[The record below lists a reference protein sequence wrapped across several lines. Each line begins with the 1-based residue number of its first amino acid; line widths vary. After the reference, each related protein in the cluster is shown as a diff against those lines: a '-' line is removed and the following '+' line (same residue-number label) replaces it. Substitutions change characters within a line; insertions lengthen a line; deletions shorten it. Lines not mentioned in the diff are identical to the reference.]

1 MTMLDKLAKG
11 SENIFVPPAPRRPF
25 VDGCGRTINYLRM
38 SVTDRCDL
46 RCRYCMPQ
54 RPNFLPKRDIL
65 SLEELYRLACIFVAH
80 GIEKIRITGGEPLVR
95 KNLLQLLRQLGDLL
109 PKREGTESSPE
120 DLPESLPG
128 FLQNLTL
135 TTNGTHLTEFA
146 EDLFACGI
154 RRVNVS
160 LDSLDAATFAHLTRG
175 GSLSVVSEGIDA
187 ALKAKLAVKINCV
200 ALRGVN
206 VSPEEVD
213 RMLAWCGEKGCDLT
227 YIEVMPMGD
236 IGNEKRLNQFYP
248 LTELRSS
255 IAERWHLAPSS
266 YSSGGPARYW
276 HCAETDRRIG
286 FISPLT
292 ENFCDGC
299 TRVRVTC
306 TGMLYPCLGQESGS
320 DLRAPLRDHLDDDEP
335 CAKIVAARVAK
346 KTRGH
351 AFVIDRNTGMS
362 LARTMNTTGG

>member
-1 MTMLDKLAKG
+1 MLDKLQKRTQEKVQG
-11 SENIFVPPAPRRPF
+11 SPSEIFVPPSPRRPF

-54 RPNFLPKRDIL
+54 RPDFLPKSDL
-65 SLEELYRLACIFVAH
+65 LTLEELYRLACLFVEH
-80 GIEKIRITGGEPLVR
+80 GIETIRITGGEPLVR

-109 PKREGTESSPE
+109 PKHEGA
-120 DLPESLPG
+120 ESLPG
-128 FLQNLTL
+128 FLKSITL
-135 TTNGTHLTEFA
+135 TTNGTHLTRFA
-146 EDLFACGI
+146 EDLFALGI

-160 LDSLDAATFAHLTRG
+160 LDSLDADTFSHLTRG
-175 GSLSVVSEGIDA
+175 GSLAVVLEGIDA
-187 ALKAKLAVKINCV
+187 ALKAGLGVKINCV
-200 ALRGVN
+200 ALNGVN
-206 VSPEEVD
+206 VMAQEVD
-213 RMLAWCGEKGCDLT
+213 RMLAWCGEKGIDLT

-236 IGNEKRLNQFYP
+236 IGNEKRLDQFYP
-248 LTELRSS
+248 LTELRRS
-255 IAERWHLAPSS
+255 IALRWRLEASS
-266 YSSGGPARYW
+266 YRSGGPARYS

-306 TGMLYPCLGQESGS
+306 TGMLYPCLGQETGS
-320 DLRAPLRDHLDDDEP
+320 DLRMLLRDHPDDDNP
-335 CAKIVAARVAK
+335 CSQVIAATVAK

-351 AFVIDRNTGMS
+351 AFVIDSNAQPS

>member
-1 MTMLDKLAKG
+1 MAMFDKLQERSQEI
-11 SENIFVPPAPRRPF
+11 SEEISEDIFLPPTPRAPF
-25 VDGCGRTINYLRM
+25 VDGCGRTINYLRI

-54 RPNFLPKRDIL
+54 RPDFLPKKDL
-65 SLEELYRLACIFVAH
+65 LTLEELYRVACLFVSH
-80 GIEKIRITGGEPLVR
+80 GIETIRITGGEPLVR
-95 KNLLQLLRQLGDLL
+95 KNLLQLLRQLGDLISA
-109 PKREGTESSPE
+109 KEET
-120 DLPESLPG
+120 G
-128 FLQNLTL
+128 FLKSLTI
-135 TTNGTHLTEFA
+135 TTNGTHLTRFA

-154 RRVNVS
+154 RRVNIS
-160 LDSLDAATFAHLTRG
+160 LDSLDAATFSHMTRG
-175 GSLSVVSEGIDA
+175 GSLEVVLEGIDA
-187 ALKAKLAVKINCV
+187 ALKAGLAVKINCV
-200 ALRGVN
+200 ALAGVN
-206 VSPEEVD
+206 VMPQEVD

-236 IGNEKRLNQFYP
+236 IGNEKRIDQFYP
-248 LTELRSS
+248 LTELRRS
-255 IAERWHLAPSS
+255 IAERWNLDASS
-266 YSSGGPARYW
+266 YRSGGPARYLR
-276 HCAETDRRIG
+276 CVETDRRIG

-320 DLRAPLRDHLDDDEP
+320 DLRAPLRDHPDDDEQ
-335 CAKIVAARVAK
+335 CSKVIAARIAK

-351 AFVIDRNTGMS
+351 AFVIDGDARPS